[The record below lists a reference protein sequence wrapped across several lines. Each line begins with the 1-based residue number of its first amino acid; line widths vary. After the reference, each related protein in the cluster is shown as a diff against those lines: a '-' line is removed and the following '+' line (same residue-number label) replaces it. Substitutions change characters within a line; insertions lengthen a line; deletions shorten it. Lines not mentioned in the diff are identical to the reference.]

1 MGPCNRI
8 ERRVCAKERES
19 VFVVKRRK
27 REGASICGGSAVKRI
42 YSAIKITTDLTGP
55 FCSKEGWKKENS
67 IRLLSCK
74 SVDSKK
80 WVSLTPNCRHPG
92 WSRKEK
98 DVYKT

>member
-27 REGASICGGSAVKRI
+27 RGGASICGGSAVKRI

-55 FCSKEGWKKENS
+55 FYSKEGWKKENGV
-67 IRLLSCK
+67 RLSSCK

-92 WSRKEK
+92 WSRKEE